1 VRVRSLK
8 RPSFLPR
15 SMQLQLSLNSVALQG
30 LSAMERDRV
39 VAQLANLL
47 LRAAG
52 VPAKEHDDDQ
62 RH

>member
-1 VRVRSLK
+1 MRARTLK
-8 RPSFLPR
+8 RPSFLPK
-15 SMQLQLSLNSVALQG
+15 SMQFRLSLNSVVLQG
-30 LSAMERDRV
+30 LNAVERDRV

-62 RH
+62 RR

>member
-1 VRVRSLK
+1 
-8 RPSFLPR
+8 
-15 SMQLQLSLNSVALQG
+15 MQLQLSLNSVALQG

>member
-1 VRVRSLK
+1 MRVRSLK